1 MTRRK
6 VWGPFQG
13 NPGIDSHMQKLLGGS
28 VQHIP
33 TRVPDSFYWEMPV
46 IPSKLEVHSSLDLSR
61 THTMAP
67 THNAVLSTAL
77 KLPGLNKLYG
87 KRVIL
92 ASNSP
97 RRREILKTYVR
108 FISALEWKVHDLMDR
123 GY

>member
-1 MTRRK
+1 MEA
-6 VWGPFQG
+6 P
-13 NPGIDSHMQKLLGGS
+13 N
-28 VQHIP
+28 
-33 TRVPDSFYWEMPV
+33 YWVDRCTIYPPYSPIASSGEMPAF
-46 IPSKLEVHSSLDLSR
+46 PTKLDVYPSLDLSR

-77 KLPGLNKLYG
+77 KLPGLNRLYG

-92 ASNSP
+92 ASNRP

-108 FISALEWKVHDLMDR
+108 FMSVVEWKAHNLMDR